1 MAKSKNK
8 TDDSHE
14 RIARKILEQITEKL
28 PEAMDSIISN
38 AANRNSARFTIMGKI
53 NDPDGIPECFTDIRW
68 AKRFSLKSES
78 VLEDPNQPDLLLKN
92 EDPD

>member
-1 MAKSKNK
+1 MAKTKGKPDN
-8 TDDSHE
+8 SHE
-14 RIARKILEQITEKL
+14 RIARRITEQITEKL
-28 PEAMDSIISN
+28 PEAIDSIISN

-53 NDPDGIPECFTDIRW
+53 NDLDGTPECFTDIRW

-78 VLEDPNQPDLLLKN
+78 VLEDPKQPDLIPKD